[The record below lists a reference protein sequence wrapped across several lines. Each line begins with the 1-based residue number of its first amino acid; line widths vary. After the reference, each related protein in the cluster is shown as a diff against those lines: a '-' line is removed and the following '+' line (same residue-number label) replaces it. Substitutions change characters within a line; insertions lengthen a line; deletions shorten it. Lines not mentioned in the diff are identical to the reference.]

1 MTMHYAEF
9 PSLASY
15 YLEDS
20 FVLTIT
26 SDQQSLSFQ
35 LEVVLTEQHP
45 DYTTPAAGE
54 QYCYAHGVLTFH
66 DITHVDWTRRNT
78 QVYTDA
84 AGDEDLGNI
93 DVLQRE
99 DTTWRINGD
108 WGEALI
114 TTPSTPVITLQ
125 PAHQA

>member
-1 MTMHYAEF
+1 MRYAEV
-9 PSLASY
+9 PSLVSY

-20 FVLTIT
+20 FVLAIT
-26 SDQQSLSFQ
+26 SGQQSLSFQ
-35 LEVVLTEQHP
+35 LEVVLTEDHP
-45 DYTTPAAGE
+45 DYTGPQPGE

-66 DITHVDWTRRNT
+66 DITHVDWVRRNT
-78 QVYTDA
+78 AIYTDA

-99 DTTWRINGD
+99 DTHWRISGD
-108 WGEALI
+108 WGETLI

-125 PAHQA
+125 PAHQE